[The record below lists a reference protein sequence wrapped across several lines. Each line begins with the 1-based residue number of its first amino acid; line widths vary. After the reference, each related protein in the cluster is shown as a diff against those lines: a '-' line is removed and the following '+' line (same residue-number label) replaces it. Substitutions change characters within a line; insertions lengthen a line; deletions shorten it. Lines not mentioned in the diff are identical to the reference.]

1 MMNDQRKWAQEEKW
15 NMKVLICFVRDP
27 EFKNQPSYNLTYS
40 YQQQCKLQ
48 KVHKSQM
55 LMGFCELHVCF
66 RLELG
71 LTGEQVIHQN

>member
-1 MMNDQRKWAQEEKW
+1 
-15 NMKVLICFVRDP
+15 MKVLICFVCDP

-71 LTGEQVIHQN
+71 

>member
-48 KVHKSQM
+48 KVHKSQWWDFVNCM
-55 LMGFCELHVCF
+55 FVLG
-66 RLELG
+66 LELG
-71 LTGEQVIHQN
+71 LTGEQVKHQN